1 MTIIDAYYNLDI
13 RKGYKTN
20 LLAHGLSVT
29 QTDRTYTRFGTYL
42 SRLKSV
48 GYHTRLSRIT
58 TEDSFLEA
66 LHEIFD
72 VKWANHIE
80 YTEIPYH
87 FYAYPDYLRA
97 AAAWDP
103 TLKIEGLNP
112 AEQPVNDFS
121 LFDETPFLTRYEEP
135 YIKDGKLLLIANP
148 NVIKVVV
155 KSMLGEGGIEEAVNY
170 LSYYYSTV
178 LPEMELADYRA
189 LLAERRP
196 KKKFSKEKGTLRLI
210 EITDTEGN
218 REVLGGVEAIEKV
231 AAIIGEQT
239 LMKSTIMLERE
250 KLVLRFHTPPTTLQ
264 YKLLPSGN
272 YLNIKGTTTDK
283 YKVLLVLNA
292 TFRLGWNIRL
302 VNTHG

>member
-1 MTIIDAYYNLDI
+1 MTIIDAYYNLNI

-48 GYHTRLSRIT
+48 GYHTRLSQMT
-58 TEDSFLEA
+58 TEDTFLEA

-97 AAAWDP
+97 AVTWDP
-103 TLKIEGLNP
+103 TLKIDGLNP
-112 AEQPVNDFS
+112 AEPPATNMS
-121 LFDETPFLTRYEEP
+121 LFDEAAFITRYEEP
-135 YIKDGKLLLIANP
+135 YIKDGKLLIIANP

-155 KSMLGEGGIEEAVNY
+155 KSMLGGGGIEEAVEY
-170 LSYYYSTV
+170 LSYYYGAV
-178 LPEMELADYRA
+178 LPKMERPDYRA

-196 KKKFSKEKGTLRLI
+196 KKKFTKEKGTLRLI
-210 EITDTEGN
+210 EITDKDGN

-231 AAIIGEQT
+231 VATVGEQA
-239 LMKSTIMLERE
+239 LMKSTITLERE
-250 KLVLRFHTPPTTLQ
+250 KVVIRFHKPPTTLQ

-272 YLNIKGTTTDK
+272 YLNIKGNTTDK